1 MDDTALR
8 IRTARLSDAPALLKI
23 YAPYVE
29 KTAITFE
36 YLVPSK
42 EEFRSR
48 IAHTLERY
56 PYLAAI
62 KGEKPLGYAYVSP
75 FKERAAYSWAVETSI
90 YISEDA
96 RGLGLGSQLYKV
108 LEYILKQQN
117 IINLNACITYPNPAS
132 IAFHEHF
139 GYKTVAHFTKCG
151 YKLDRWQ
158 DMIWMEKMLGA
169 HENPPKE
176 FIPYPEIR
184 KENGNKTEK
193 FSSEGIDL

>member
-1 MDDTALR
+1 MTNTSIKIRMASPDDAE
-8 IRTARLSDAPALLKI
+8 ALLDI
-23 YAPYVE
+23 YRPYVE

-62 KGEKPLGYAYVSP
+62 KDEKPLGYAYVSP

-139 GYKTVAHFTKCG
+139 GYRTVAHFTKCG

-158 DMIWMEKMLGA
+158 DMIWMEKMLSE
-169 HENPPKE
+169 HPKKPQPV
-176 FIPYPEIR
+176 IPVTKLELPSDL
-184 KENGNKTEK
+184 
-193 FSSEGIDL
+193 SSIL

>member
-1 MDDTALR
+1 MLT
-8 IRTARLSDAPALLKI
+8 IRPANLADAQAIQVI

-158 DMIWMEKMLGA
+158 DMIWMEKMLSE
-169 HENPPKE
+169 HPEKPQPV
-176 FIPYPEIR
+176 IPVTKLELPSDL
-184 KENGNKTEK
+184 
-193 FSSEGIDL
+193 SSIL

>member
-1 MDDTALR
+1 MTNTSIKIRMASPDDAE
-8 IRTARLSDAPALLKI
+8 ALLDI
-23 YAPYVE
+23 YRPYVE

-62 KGEKPLGYAYVSP
+62 KDEKPLGYAYVSP

-139 GYKTVAHFTKCG
+139 GYRTVAHFTKCG

-158 DMIWMEKMLGA
+158 DMIWMEKMLSE
-169 HENPPKE
+169 HPKNPQPV
-176 FIPYPEIR
+176 IPVTKLELPSDL
-184 KENGNKTEK
+184 
-193 FSSEGIDL
+193 SSIL